1 MSDNNEL
8 LQSVMQQLADMKAAQ
23 TAATQAASP
32 AATDW
37 QQQPQPQA
45 GPQQILG
52 VAIPLKIDTP
62 NGSLKLFVS
71 LPAEVMQSEQSLM
84 AAIEGLVNAGLPVD
98 FWQSK
103 SSGWGGNGS
112 GNSYGSGYRNNG
124 GYRNNRRW

>member
-1 MSDNNEL
+1 MSENNNEL
-8 LQSVMQQLADMKAAQ
+8 LQNVMQQLAEMKAQ
-23 TAATQAASP
+23 QSATS
-32 AATDW
+32 ATTTPVTGW

-84 AAIEGLVNAGLPVD
+84 SAIEGLVNAGLPVD

-103 SSGWGGNGS
+103 SSGWGGGNGS
-112 GNSYGSGYRNNG
+112 SYSSGYRSNG